1 MTKPK
6 FLIADTY
13 SSPYPWLVNNV
24 NQCTYLVGY
33 LVSNGCNAW
42 ARPVTDTPLNPQ
54 DNKECTY
61 IPNLTSLHKRLIHNP
76 LSSIL

>member
-1 MTKPK
+1 MGRDNQAEMTKPK

-13 SSPYPWLVNNV
+13 SSPYHWLVDNS

-42 ARPVTDTPLNPQ
+42 LGCLRIPHSILKIARNVYIYIYIY
-54 DNKECTY
+54 TY
-61 IPNLTSLHKRLIHNP
+61 IPI
-76 LSSIL
+76 